1 MFLSRV
7 RSAGLNQSWR
17 IEFFRIILGH
27 EPLGSM
33 YKLNFQLMQ
42 IHGYSLAEIESMI
55 PFEREVYLSLL
66 AKHIKDE
73 QDRLNAKRQR

>member
-1 MFLSRV
+1 
-7 RSAGLNQSWR
+7 
-17 IEFFRIILGH
+17 
-27 EPLGSM
+27 M

-42 IHGYSLAEIESMI
+42 IHGYSLAEIEAMI
-55 PFEREVYLSLL
+55 PFEREVYLALL

>member
-1 MFLSRV
+1 
-7 RSAGLNQSWR
+7 
-17 IEFFRIILGH
+17 
-27 EPLGSM
+27 M